1 MQVHASTSNE
11 YPGLRGCTFKA
22 PLLIQI
28 SLSATLYPTTPSL
41 QSDRWHLVVVSMIID
56 DNCIYI
62 LYIYIYIFDY
72 ICGVASFKQGML
84 LYVVCTPLRYALLIR
99 SDLCLHPSNIGLHL
113 HCPQGLS
120 FTDVQPFCCRCQ
132 HLCSVGRCCSDVWIC
147 TFLPTSFSYR
157 LRVLAVNCCACMCVL
172 YFTTPWNV
180 RIAFNGFMS
189 GSGILAEIIPLKI
202 ETEIHLSAPRCIPQ
216 DAWQDENGYS
226 DKIGK
231 CQHIA
236 G

>member
-1 MQVHASTSNE
+1 
-11 YPGLRGCTFKA
+11 
-22 PLLIQI
+22 
-28 SLSATLYPTTPSL
+28 
-41 QSDRWHLVVVSMIID
+41 
-56 DNCIYI
+56 
-62 LYIYIYIFDY
+62 
-72 ICGVASFKQGML
+72 ML
-84 LYVVCTPLRYALLIR
+84 YALRFAMLC
-99 SDLCLHPSNIGLHL
+99 SYAATLCLHPSNIGL

-189 GSGILAEIIPLKI
+189 GSRILAELPWKSKLNSIYL
-202 ETEIHLSAPRCIPQ
+202 LQ
-216 DAWQDENGYS
+216 DAFHKMPDRMRMGTVTKLANASISQDNLTRPS
-226 DKIGK
+226 NVVK
-231 CQHIA
+231 
-236 G
+236 

>member
-1 MQVHASTSNE
+1 
-11 YPGLRGCTFKA
+11 
-22 PLLIQI
+22 
-28 SLSATLYPTTPSL
+28 
-41 QSDRWHLVVVSMIID
+41 
-56 DNCIYI
+56 
-62 LYIYIYIFDY
+62 
-72 ICGVASFKQGML
+72 ML

-99 SDLCLHPSNIGLHL
+99 SDLCLHPSNIGL

-189 GSGILAEIIPLKI
+189 GSGILAEIISLENPNWNPSICSKMHSTRCLTGWEWVHWQNWQMPAYRKI
-202 ETEIHLSAPRCIPQ
+202 ISRGRQMSWNKIVQNDQTIVTSNYARIP
-216 DAWQDENGYS
+216 
-226 DKIGK
+226 I
-231 CQHIA
+231 
-236 G
+236 

>member
-62 LYIYIYIFDY
+62 YIFFFDY

-99 SDLCLHPSNIGLHL
+99 SDLCLHLSNIGLHL

-120 FTDVQPFCCRCQ
+120 FRMSNHSAVVVNIFAP
-132 HLCSVGRCCSDVWIC
+132 LAGAVSDVWIC